1 MDVNKIRVSIGS
13 AAQLELVSNIKISE
27 PPTTCYLMTYVE
39 GKCAANCG
47 FCPQARES
55 KSSMDRLSR
64 VTWPVYSFSEFLT
77 KIKYMIPSK
86 RFKRICLQILNY
98 PDNFKDISEI
108 ITQLKKETSIPI
120 SIAIPPMDNKKLRDL
135 RLLGVERVGIALD
148 AATEQTFEKVKGK
161 LVKGPYS
168 WKTHYEALLNATKI
182 FREGAVS
189 THIIVGLGDSQKK
202 IMNLIFKLKQ
212 HHITPAL
219 FAFTPIKGTYLEAQN
234 PPNLLD
240 FRKIQLGRYLLLN
253 ENKSLKDITFNN
265 KGVIISFNINKADL
279 LNIVDD
285 SIAFM
290 TTGCPDCNRPYYTSK
305 PSGPIYNFPRK
316 LTKSEKDQI
325 YDQLKSFTKF

>member
-13 AAQLELVSNIKISE
+13 AGQLGLVSNIKIADS
-27 PPTTCYLMTYVE
+27 PTTCYLMTYVE

-55 KSSMDRLSR
+55 ESSMDRLSR
-64 VTWPVYSFSEFLT
+64 VTWPAYSFSEFLI
-77 KIKYMIPSK
+77 KIKYMVPSK
-86 RFKRICLQILNY
+86 RFKRICLQTLNY
-98 PDNFKDISEI
+98 PDNFKDICEI
-108 ITQLKKETSIPI
+108 ITELKNETSIPI
-120 SIAIPPMDNKKLRDL
+120 SIAIPPMDTKKLREL

-148 AATEQTFEKVKGK
+148 AATRQVFEKVKGK

-189 THIIVGLGDSQKK
+189 THIIVGLGDSFKE
-202 IMNLIFKLKQ
+202 IMELIFELRKYE
-212 HHITPAL
+212 IIPAL
-219 FAFTPIKGTYLEAQN
+219 FAFTPIKGTYLEDRK
-234 PPNLLD
+234 PPDLLG
-240 FRKIQLGRYLLLN
+240 FRKVQLGRYLLLN
-253 ENKSLKDITFNN
+253 KSMTLKDITFN
-265 KGVIISFNINKADL
+265 KEGDIISFNINKADL

-285 SIAFM
+285 GIAFM

-305 PSGPIYNFPRK
+305 PSGPIYNYPRK